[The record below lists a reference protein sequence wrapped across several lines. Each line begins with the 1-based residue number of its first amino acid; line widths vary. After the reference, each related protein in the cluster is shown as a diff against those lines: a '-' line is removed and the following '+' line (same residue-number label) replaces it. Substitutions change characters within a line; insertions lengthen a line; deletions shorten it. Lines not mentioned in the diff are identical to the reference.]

1 MDQLKEMTPN
11 LNLQQANVRPVNL
24 LQERCVL
31 PVEPA
36 STPEPNLS
44 PSLRKL
50 NCSSDIFRCTLM
62 NIPQTQA
69 LLKQVMLPLGLIF
82 HPFKNFSEP
91 LPVIPG
97 APPCCSMCQTYIN
110 PFVIFIDQRHW
121 KCNTC
126 FSLND
131 VPGNFLYDPITGSY
145 CNPLMR
151 PELQHAVLEF
161 VATSNHQARPPQPA
175 TYLFMFDVSYRAVE
189 TGYLQI
195 VCQILLDNIDRL
207 LEDSETRI
215 GFITFDS
222 TVNFY
227 NLHRSLSRP
236 RMMVMS
242 EIDDVFVPN
251 EEKLL
256 VNLHQSR
263 ELLVSLLEELPDM
276 FRETQ
281 QAQCALGPALQA
293 AQKLLAYSGGR
304 VSVFLTQLPNI
315 GCGSLQPRE
324 SPGGSNLGSEQLGP
338 AIDFY
343 KVLALEFCGQQTCVD
358 LFLLSEQYAD
368 LASIACISRYTCG
381 CVYYY
386 PGLHHIHTYF
396 LVEKFQE
403 EFQYYLTRSVGF
415 EALLRIRYTQGLLL
429 HTFYGNSFL
438 QTTELLCLPTICPHT
453 EFAVQ
458 MLIDGSLSES
468 TFVVFQLSL
477 IYTSSQGERR
487 VRIHTYCLP
496 VVSSPSEVYA
506 GVDVLATVGILSKK
520 AVDRAVRSCLAYA
533 REELMQAVT
542 DALTA
547 YQNSASS
554 PHHFGLIVPYSL
566 QQLPLYVLAL
576 LKQSAFQTD
585 VALSLDERVFTM
597 YQLMTQPLTF
607 VMRMVYPDLFRIDTF
622 TSDKTSMESE
632 DKTVKRPAL
641 IQLSVDN
648 LTLQGAF
655 LMDCGNVLYIWVGKH
670 CSTSFLNKVLGVSS
684 YTSLSP
690 TLTLL
695 PKFQNPT
702 SKLVQTLITSMR
714 NGRLFHAPC
723 YVIKDDSTTRN
734 TFVQHMVEDRNE
746 STMSYYDFLLHL
758 KEQVC
763 K

>member
-161 VATSNHQARPPQPA
+161 VARPPQPA

-324 SPGGSNLGSEQLGP
+324 SPGGSNLQLGP

-622 TSDKTSMESE
+622 TSDKVTYGVS
-632 DKTVKRPAL
+632 TGINRPAL

-690 TLTLL
+690 TLVSGLSAICIHCRIL
-695 PKFQNPT
+695 
-702 SKLVQTLITSMR
+702 
-714 NGRLFHAPC
+714 
-723 YVIKDDSTTRN
+723 
-734 TFVQHMVEDRNE
+734 HMVEDRNE